1 MTNTKLSNEQLQEI
15 ELRLREGERVKD
27 LAVEYGVTTKTI
39 YNHIKKNAAT
49 DGTILEMN
57 RLKRE
62 NKALKELVG
71 MVTLE
76 LKKEKKLL

>member
-1 MTNTKLSNEQLQEI
+1 MTNTKLSNEQLEEI
-15 ELRLREGERVKD
+15 ELRLKEGEKVKD
-27 LAVEYGVTTKTI
+27 LAEEYGVTGKTI
-39 YNHIKKNAAT
+39 YNHIKKGADT
-49 DGTILEMN
+49 DGVLLELN
-57 RLKRE
+57 RMKRE

>member
-1 MTNTKLSNEQLQEI
+1 MTSTKLSNEQLDEI
-15 ELRLREGERVKD
+15 ELRLKEGEKVND
-27 LAVEYGVTTKTI
+27 LATEYGVTGKTI
-39 YNHIKKNAAT
+39 YNHIKKNANT
-49 DGTILEMN
+49 DGTLLELN

-71 MVTLE
+71 IVTLE